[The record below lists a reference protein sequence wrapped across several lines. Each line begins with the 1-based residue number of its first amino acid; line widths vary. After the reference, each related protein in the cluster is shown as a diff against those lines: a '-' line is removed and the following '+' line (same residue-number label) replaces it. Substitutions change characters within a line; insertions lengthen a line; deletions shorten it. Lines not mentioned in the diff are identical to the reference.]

1 MTKGYPAKPKQ
12 KTSTQR
18 AARLEAEARLRL
30 TPKRRMRGRRPMRNA
45 YD

>member
-1 MTKGYPAKPKQ
+1 MVKGNLAKPKQ
-12 KTSTQR
+12 KTSSQR

-30 TPKRRMRGRRPMRNA
+30 TPKRRMRGRRPMRAA

>member
-1 MTKGYPAKPKQ
+1 MAKGNPAKPKQ
-12 KTSTQR
+12 KTSSQR

-30 TPKRRMRGRRPMRNA
+30 IPKRRMRGRRPMRAA